1 MECNCVNDIISC
13 LDPQTA
19 SGPDDISHRVLIA
32 TKNTICRPLYELF
45 NLSLRKKC
53 FRLFGKLA
61 NVTAVLKKSDKSIAS
76 NYRPISLL
84 SCVSKMFERVVIK
97 YVFSHISR
105 HKYIH
110 KLQSGFL
117 PGYSTS
123 HQLVEIYHCILT
135 AFENQTPLTLTFCDV
150 SKAFDRVW
158 IRGLIYK
165 LEKYG
170 VRGDILEWFKSYL
183 TDRKQKVVLNGTE
196 SDVGCLYAGV
206 PQGVV

>member
-1 MECNCVNDIISC
+1 MFPS
-13 LDPQTA
+13 
-19 SGPDDISHRVLIA
+19 
-32 TKNTICRPLYELF
+32 F
-45 NLSLRKKC
+45 W
-53 FRLFGKLA
+53 KLA
-61 NVTAVLKKSDKSIAS
+61 NVIAVFMKSDKSIAS

-84 SCVSKMFERVVIK
+84 SCVSNIFERTVFK
-97 YVFSHISR
+97 YVFNHISR

-123 HQLVEIYHCILT
+123 HQLVEIYHCIMT

-150 SKAFDRVW
+150 SKAFDRAW

-170 VRGDILEWFKSYL
+170 VRGDILEWFKTYL
-183 TDRKQKVVLNGTE
+183 TDRKQKVVLNNTE
-196 SDVGCLYAGV
+196 SEVGCLYAGV
-206 PQGVV
+206 PSGVSVRSHTISNLY